1 MDLIFIYYNNLKFAE
16 NKQFTLEFSN
26 EDLLQGITF
35 LKNKDYFLMSMSCFI
50 EVENDITKLKQYS
63 AIEKISEL
71 AKRIIK
77 NGVDHGYD
85 SPEIEISYGGKT
97 YEMNIL
103 KFNRSKSV
111 DIFEF
116 FDHYLKKK
124 KKRFVLIY

>member
-1 MDLIFIYYNNLKFAE
+1 
-16 NKQFTLEFSN
+16 
-26 EDLLQGITF
+26 
-35 LKNKDYFLMSMSCFI
+35 MSMTCFI
-50 EVENDITKLKQYS
+50 EVENDIIKLKQYP

-71 AKRIIK
+71 TNRIIK

-97 YEMNIL
+97 YEMDIL

-111 DIFEF
+111 DVFEF

-124 KKRFVLIY
+124 ICSYLLSIQRTARLWNFIWKKDKQIDGAGYSLKTRKKTIKIIF